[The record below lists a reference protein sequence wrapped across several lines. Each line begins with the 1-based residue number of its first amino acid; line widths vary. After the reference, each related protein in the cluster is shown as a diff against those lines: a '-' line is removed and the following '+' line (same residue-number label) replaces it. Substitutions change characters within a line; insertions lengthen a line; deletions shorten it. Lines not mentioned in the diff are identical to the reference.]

1 MDALAT
7 VLLRRAGRVVLPAD
21 HGQPAA
27 DGAEWLLTFE
37 TDLVGRGWLLDPP
50 LRARFVSLAPDVR
63 TRLADWV
70 LAVAD
75 ELVGA
80 DRPHVPL
87 HRDFPRVRHEA
98 GAYIDRL
105 LVHLFQADSAPCI
118 LCGAEGT
125 VHPLDPC
132 GHVVCA
138 ECFDP
143 ARFSACPI
151 CGRRIDA
158 DNAYLSIVAPVSAPA
173 GPPLRLRRLT
183 LDVDPG
189 ASAAELR
196 DELVARPGA
205 LPPSDVDDLRV
216 LVDATA
222 PGRIDWLPAA
232 VPSRATLATVLA
244 WALRENNQDIASRW
258 STATDVARTLW
269 VYSGG
274 AATLVLP
281 RRRIDGPREGRRPTA
296 EPVVTVAA
304 PRVAALPRA
313 LRRTVLAFLD
323 SLDPATAAEDMRR
336 HVTVWKRL
344 AERLHPFE
352 NPSAYPRAVAA
363 FLALR
368 ATRVPLYS
376 GLWRALE
383 TVQGGRLRVLR
394 HDDGT
399 ASVRVRTFAALVEDA
414 IAARDAVRAV
424 ELLRTRPGDL
434 WRRVDHLLRLADDAG
449 RARVLEVLA
458 ATAAQVAPG
467 VLAAAAAETQHR
479 RSTVVAPELVAS
491 AAVAGGDAVAVAPR
505 AAVPP
510 HHGPGPGTAR
520 RVFFPKAET
529 MRTWT
534 APERRDPLPEAA
546 IARVR
551 AIVDGELAARAGL
564 LDRFDVAVL
573 DAALATVPAP
583 MREAASSAQLAGWPR
598 GSVRRLPD
606 GDVLRLFTHW
616 VDDGAS
622 RVDIDLSCLF
632 LDEDWRPL
640 GHCDYT
646 SLEFGDHAAVHSG
659 DLTSAP
665 APLGA
670 TEYLDLDLVALR
682 ARGVHWAVP
691 VVLSYNDVP
700 FDAMAEAFAG
710 FSMPTPDG
718 AQFDAARVVQR
729 FDLRG
734 DSRAVVPLIVGLTAG
749 STMWADAGL
758 RGTGY
763 GHDVDRYGARI
774 GRLAADL
781 WDYFTSGTRTTVLD
795 LVAWHAAG
803 RADRVLVS
811 HVDGTMTEVSTADGP
826 VSTVVG
832 IRSAAALPT
841 GAEIA
846 VDGRVFVAGV
856 DRTVE
861 GAVAEGSVAVLVAG
875 DAGRAFQR
883 LAVADL
889 TSGLVPAG

>member
-1 MDALAT
+1 MDALNT
-7 VLLRRAGRVVLPAD
+7 VLLRRAGRVALPAGD
-21 HGQPAA
+21 GWPAA

-37 TDLVGRGWLLDPP
+37 TDLVARGWLLEPS
-50 LRARFVSLAPDVR
+50 LRARFASLAPDVR
-63 TRLADWV
+63 MRQADWV

-75 ELVGA
+75 EMVGA

-118 LCGAEGT
+118 LCGNERT

-151 CGRRIDA
+151 CGRRPTA
-158 DNAYLSIVAPVSAPA
+158 DNAYLTVVVPDTAPA

-183 LDVDPG
+183 LDVDPI

-196 DELVARPGA
+196 DDLVERPGA
-205 LPPSDVDDLRV
+205 LRPSDVEDLRV

-222 PGRIDWLPAA
+222 PGRVDWLPEV

-244 WALRENNQDIASRW
+244 WALREGNHDIAGRW
-258 STATDVARTLW
+258 GTATDVARTLW

-274 AATLVLP
+274 DATLLLP
-281 RRRIDGPREGRRPTA
+281 RRPTAGPRERWRPTA
-296 EPVVTVAA
+296 EPAVTVEA
-304 PRVAALPRA
+304 PKVAALPRA
-313 LRRTVLAFLD
+313 LRRIVLAFLD
-323 SLDPATAAEDMRR
+323 SLDPATVAEDMRR
-336 HVTVWKRL
+336 HPTVWKRL

-352 NPSAYPRAVAA
+352 SPSVYPRAVAA
-363 FLALR
+363 FVALR
-368 ATRVPLYS
+368 ATRVPLHS
-376 GLWRALE
+376 GVGRALE
-383 TVQGGRLRVLR
+383 IVHGGRLRVVG

-399 ASVRVRTFAALVEDA
+399 VSVRVRTFAAFVEDA
-414 IAARDAVRAV
+414 VAARDVTVAV
-424 ELLRTRPGDL
+424 ELLASRPGEL
-434 WRRVDHLLRLADDAG
+434 WRRVDHLLRLADAAG
-449 RARVLEVLA
+449 RERLLAALA
-458 ATAAQVAPG
+458 ATAARVAPG
-467 VLAAAAAETQHR
+467 VLAAAAAETQR
-479 RSTVVAPELVAS
+479 RPSTVVAPALVAS
-491 AAVAGGDAVAVAPR
+491 AVVAGDDFVVGAR
-505 AAVPP
+505 GAAVPLEK
-510 HHGPGPGTAR
+510 GPGPGTAR

-534 APERRDPLPEAA
+534 APERRGPLPAA
-546 IARVR
+546 ATARVR
-551 AIVDGELAARAGL
+551 AIVDGELSTRAGR

-616 VDDGAS
+616 MDVDTT

-646 SLEFGDHAAVHSG
+646 WLEFGDRAAVHSG

-700 FDAMAEAFAG
+700 FEALAEAFAG
-710 FSMPTPDG
+710 FSKPTPAG

-734 DSRAVVPLIVGLTAG
+734 DSRALVPLVVGLTTG
-749 STMWADAGL
+749 STMWVDAAL

-763 GHDVDRYGARI
+763 GHDVERYGTQI

-781 WDYFTSGTRTTVLD
+781 WEYFTAGTRTTVLD
-795 LVAWHAAG
+795 LAAWHAAG
-803 RADRVLVS
+803 RAGRVLVS
-811 HVDGTMTEVSTADGP
+811 HVDGTMTEVSTADGA
-826 VSTVVG
+826 VATVAG
-832 IRSAAALPT
+832 IRAAASLESGT
-841 GAEIA
+841 ETA
-846 VDGRVFVAGV
+846 VEGRVFVAGIDRAV
-856 DRTVE
+856 D
-861 GAVAEGSVAVLVAG
+861 GAPTEGSVAVLVAG
-875 DAGRAFQR
+875 GAGSAYQR
-883 LAVADL
+883 LDVADL
-889 TSGLVPAG
+889 TSGLVPTA